1 MARASDGNE
10 QLLCSFCGKSQR
22 QVKKLIAGPG
32 VYICDECID
41 LCNEIIDE
49 ELTTP
54 TQLDLD
60 NLPRPLDIYSVL
72 NDYVVSQEEAKRTL
86 AVAVYNHYKR
96 VRMGQEDG
104 DVELQKSNILL
115 LGPTGCGKT
124 LLAQTLAR
132 ILNVPFAIADATA
145 LTEAGYV
152 GEDVENILLKLIQAA
167 DFDIKKAETGIIY
180 IDEVDKIARKADNPS
195 ITRDVSGEGV
205 QQALLK
211 ILEGTVASVPPQGGR
226 KHPHQEFLSIDTTNI
241 LFICGGAFA
250 GLDKIIGRR
259 IGKNAVGFGA
269 DVRSKNADESAELLA
284 DVMPEDLLNFG
295 LIPEFIGRL
304 PVISAVHQLR
314 REDLVQILTEPKNAL
329 DEAVPALLRL
339 RHDRARV
346 PRRRALGDRRQGAR
360 PRDRRPRPA
369 LDHRDRAAR
378 RDVRAAEPQGRLQV
392 RDHEGDDLEGAQ
404 ADARD
409 ERRRDRRSARARRRI
424 RLARP
429 AGARLRSRA
438 GPPCRARSRARRSRG
453 RKAAAGRR
461 SRTSCDAR
469 SRACPPC
476 RSRTSRPTPSA
487 RAGSDRG
494 RAPSASAG
502 TRTAPAAAGTRG
514 ARGCRWR
521 RAPGGGRRGCCG
533 RDRCCAAARRS
544 GARGGSSRAGR
555 AATGGRR

>member
-1 MARASDGNE
+1 MARPTDSNE

-54 TQLDLD
+54 SSLDLD
-60 NLPRPLDIYSVL
+60 NLPRPKEIYAAL

-96 VRMGQEDG
+96 VQMGGDDG

-124 LLAQTLAR
+124 HLAQTLAR

-211 ILEGTVASVPPQGGR
+211 ILA
-226 KHPHQEFLSIDTTNI
+226 
-241 LFICGGAFA
+241 
-250 GLDKIIGRR
+250 RR

-269 DVRSKNADESAELLA
+269 DIHSKHSIESAELLSQ
-284 DVMPEDLLNFG
+284 VMPEDLLAYG

-304 PVISAVHQLR
+304 PVISAVHQLT
-314 REDLVQILTEPKNAL
+314 REDLVQILVEPKNAL
-329 DEAVPALLRL
+329 VKQYQRFFGFDRIELVFTEDALWEIA
-339 RHDRARV
+339 DK
-346 PRRRALGDRRQGAR
+346 AL
-360 PRDRRPRPA
+360 
-369 LDHRDRAAR
+369 
-378 RDVRAAEPQGRLQV
+378 
-392 RDHEGDDLEGAQ
+392 
-404 ADARD
+404 
-409 ERRRDRRSARARRRI
+409 ERE
-424 RLARP
+424 
-429 AGARLRSRA
+429 
-438 GPPCRARSRARRSRG
+438 
-453 RKAAAGRR
+453 
-461 SRTSCDAR
+461 T
-469 SRACPPC
+469 
-476 RSRTSRPTPSA
+476 
-487 RAGSDRG
+487 
-494 RAPSASAG
+494 
-502 TRTAPAAAGTRG
+502 G
-514 ARGCRWR
+514 ARGLRSIIENALLDVMFELPSRKDVSKCVITKETIQKGLK
-521 RAPGGGRRGCCG
+521 PTLVTSG
-533 RDRCCAAARRS
+533 AAAS
-544 GARGGSSRAGR
+544 DEPEELAEESA
-555 AATGGRR
+555 